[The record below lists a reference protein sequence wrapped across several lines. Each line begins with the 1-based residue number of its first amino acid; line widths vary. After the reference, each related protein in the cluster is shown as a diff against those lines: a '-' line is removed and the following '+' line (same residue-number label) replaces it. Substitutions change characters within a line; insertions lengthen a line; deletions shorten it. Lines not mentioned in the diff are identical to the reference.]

1 MRGVA
6 AAVVLALS
14 ALGLGACGSSVGAAD
29 RIDKCEK
36 IFLGGVAKGDSSAS
50 DSGLAKAIAQ
60 SGDAKATAAQLC
72 RDAENA
78 GVLNDEGDASIDDL
92 RSVLEDNPQVL
103 VPICES
109 AFRAGIGKTA
119 DAVESYLPPGGLASL
134 AGKYCSDLGPYI
146 NDSGFD
152 QEALFKD
159 RGREVLVPICVASAQ
174 QSVVAD
180 NSYPFSQADST
191 KIFTRVCGEAWD
203 KGLVSSDG
211 TTDTAAVQDLAV
223 KITRQMVNSGEV
235 TVRQ

>member
-1 MRGVA
+1 M
-6 AAVVLALS
+6 VVLALS
-14 ALGLGACGSSVGAAD
+14 ALGLGACGSSVSASD

-36 IFLGGVAKGDSSAS
+36 TFLGGVAKGDSGS
-50 DSGLAKAIAQ
+50 DSALAKAIAQ
-60 SGDAKATAAQLC
+60 SGNAKATAAQLC
-72 RDAENA
+72 RDAEDA
-78 GVLNDEGDASIDDL
+78 GVLNNDGDASIDDL

-119 DAVESYLPPGGLASL
+119 DAVEQYLPAGADLASL

-152 QEALFKD
+152 QDALFKD
-159 RGREVLVPICVASAQ
+159 RGRVVLVPICVASALA
-174 QSVVAD
+174 STAGD
-180 NSYPFSQADST
+180 SSYPFSRADSV

-203 KGLVSSDG
+203 KGLVSPDG